1 MTGHNTNSILYPLG
15 LLLGLSSFEGISGPY
30 PYSSNQNRIE
40 TPPTTFGGSRGLMV
54 SESYLKP
61 EG

>member
-1 MTGHNTNSILYPLG
+1 MTGRNTNSILYPLG

-30 PYSSNQNRIE
+30 PYPSNQNRIE
-40 TPPTTFGGSRGLMV
+40 TRGRGLMV
-54 SESYLKP
+54 SESDLKP